1 MIEMYLFEQL
11 AAVAEYGTLVAASEQ
26 LHITQPSMSRAMK
39 KLEETVGVP
48 LFEHK
53 GNRLELN
60 EYGRIAAEYA
70 RRILDSQDEMVVR
83 IRTLERSRRTIL
95 LGSCAPGPL
104 FELPSILSS
113 LYPDRTISTEI
124 RDEQALIGGLKQG
137 IYQLIILDRRP
148 DDPEICSHP
157 CGTESLYF
165 NLPKDH
171 PLADRKSISFA
182 EMDGETFL
190 VYSDVGVWHELH
202 RREMPNARFILQ
214 DDHAS
219 LREIA
224 RSSSLPAFVTD
235 LSLRVYGQDNS
246 RISIPISDPSATMSF
261 LCCCMK
267 SQEKKY
273 LRWFQALERKSRE
286 I

>member
-11 AAVAEYGTLVAASEQ
+11 AAVAECGTLVAASEQ

-60 EYGRIAAEYA
+60 EYGRLAAQYA
-70 RRILDSQDEMVVR
+70 RRILDSQAEMVTR
-83 IRTLERSRRTIL
+83 IRALERSRRTIL

-104 FELPSILSS
+104 YELPPMLSS
-113 LYPDRTISTEI
+113 LYPDQTISTEI
-124 RDEQALIGGLKQG
+124 REETTLIAGLKQG
-137 IYQLIILDRRP
+137 TYQQIILNRETE
-148 DDPEICSHP
+148 DPEISCHF
-157 CGTESLYF
+157 CGTESLCF
-165 NLPKDH
+165 SLPKDH
-171 PLADRKSISFA
+171 PLADRKTLSFA

-190 VYSDVGVWHELH
+190 VYSEVGIWDGIH
-202 RREMPNARFILQ
+202 RQGMPHSRFILQ
-214 DDHAS
+214 PDRAS
-219 LREIA
+219 LREIT

-235 LSLRVYGQDNS
+235 LSLRVFGQDNG

-261 LCCCMK
+261 WCCCMK
-267 SQEKKY
+267 TQEKKY
-273 LRWFQALERKSRE
+273 LKWFQTLEQKYRVR
-286 I
+286 

>member
-26 LHITQPSMSRAMK
+26 LHITQPSMSRAIK
-39 KLEETVGVP
+39 KLEEIVGVS

-60 EYGRIAAEYA
+60 EYGRLAAEYA
-70 RRILDSQDEMVVR
+70 RRILDSQEEMVVR
-83 IRTLERSRRTIL
+83 IHALERSKRTIL

-113 LYPDRTISTEI
+113 LYPDQTISTEI
-124 RDEQALIGGLKQG
+124 RDEDMLITGLKQG
-137 IYQLIILDRRP
+137 IYQQIILNRKP
-148 DDPEICSHP
+148 DDLEIICYP

-165 NLPKDH
+165 SLPKDH
-171 PLADRKSISFA
+171 PLAGRKSISFA

-190 VYSDVGVWHELH
+190 MYSEVGVWHELH
-202 RREMPNARFILQ
+202 HREMPNSRFILQ
-214 DDHAS
+214 DDMSA
-219 LREIA
+219 LREVT

-235 LSLRVYGQDNS
+235 LSMRLPGHDNKRVN
-246 RISIPISDPSATMSF
+246 IPISDQSATMSF
-261 LCCCMK
+261 WCCCMK
-267 SQEKKY
+267 INEKKY
-273 LRWFQALERKSRE
+273 LRWFQILEQRV
-286 I
+286 